1 MYAKFA
7 ATMLIC
13 VFLTACSDPKDAKL
27 PTDISK
33 WSDDAHLAESVKK
46 LTDDDK
52 KLFLGYAARRALAS
66 TFGGSQAVTDTT
78 VGDALKTQKAWLD
91 EKAAEEVKQK
101 ALAEQVK
108 QQQLQSLKEMNA
120 TLTASLIELKLNP
133 KDYANKR
140 YSDYFSIRVAFK
152 NNTAEALSGVKVT
165 VVLKDIFGDVI
176 KRINLSDDNQFD
188 PGQNYI
194 YSGTMDYN
202 QFQASDQKLA
212 SANFAKIQ
220 FEWEPDTYVF
230 ASGKKQVMPH

>member
-1 MYAKFA
+1 MYAKLA
-7 ATMLIC
+7 ATILVC
-13 VFLTACSDPKDAKL
+13 ALLSACSDPKDAKL
-27 PTDISK
+27 PADISK
-33 WSDDAHLAESVKK
+33 WSDDAQLAESVKK
-46 LTDDDK
+46 LPEEEK
-52 KLFLGYAARRALAS
+52 KLFLGYATRRAIAS
-66 TFGGSQAVTDTT
+66 AFGGSQAVTDTT
-78 VGDALKTQKAWLD
+78 VGEALKTQKAWLD

-120 TLTASLIELKLNP
+120 TLTASLIELELSP
-133 KDYANKR
+133 KDYAQKR

-152 NNTAEALSGVKVT
+152 NNTTDALSGIKGT

-176 KRINLSDDNQFD
+176 KRITLSDDSQID

-194 YSGTMDYN
+194 YNGTMDYN
-202 QFQASDQKLA
+202 QFQASDKKLA
-212 SANFAKIQ
+212 SANFAKMQ

>member
-1 MYAKFA
+1 MYAKL
-7 ATMLIC
+7 ATTILVC
-13 VFLTACSDPKDAKL
+13 AFLSACSDPKDTKL
-27 PTDISK
+27 PADISK
-33 WSDDAHLAESVKK
+33 WSDDAQLAESVKK
-46 LTDDDK
+46 LPEEEK
-52 KLFLGYAARRALAS
+52 KLFLGYAARRAIAS
-66 TFGGSQAVTDTT
+66 AFGGSQAVSDTT

-133 KDYANKR
+133 KDYANKQ
-140 YSDYFSIRVAFK
+140 YSDYFSISVAFK
-152 NNTAEALSGVKVT
+152 NNTTEALSGVKGT

-176 KRINLSDDNQFD
+176 KRISLSDDNQID

-202 QFQASDQKLA
+202 QFQASDKKLA
-212 SANFAKIQ
+212 SANFSKMQ

>member
-7 ATMLIC
+7 TTIFVC
-13 VFLTACSDPKDAKL
+13 VLLAACSDPKDAKL
-27 PTDISK
+27 PADISK
-33 WSDDAHLAESVKK
+33 WSDDTHLAESVKK
-46 LTDDDK
+46 LADEDK
-52 KLFLGYAARRALAS
+52 KLFLGYAARRAIAS
-66 TFGGSQAVTDTT
+66 TFGGSQAVADTT
-78 VGDALKTQKAWLD
+78 VGEALKTQKAWLD
-91 EKAAEEVKQK
+91 EKAVEEVKQK

-133 KDYANKR
+133 KDYANKQ
-140 YSDYFSIRVAFK
+140 YSDYFSISVAFK
-152 NNTAEALSGVKVT
+152 NNTAEALSGVKGT

-176 KRINLSDDNQFD
+176 KRITLSDDTQID

-202 QFQASDQKLA
+202 QFQAADKKLA
-212 SANFAKIQ
+212 SANFSKLQ

-230 ASGKKQVMPH
+230 VSGKKQVMPH

>member
-1 MYAKFA
+1 MYAKL
-7 ATMLIC
+7 ATTILVC
-13 VFLTACSDPKDAKL
+13 VLLSACSDPKDAKL
-27 PTDISK
+27 PADISK

-66 TFGGSQAVTDTT
+66 AFGGSQAVTDTT

-140 YSDYFSIRVAFK
+140 YSDYFSISVAFK
-152 NNTAEALSGVKVT
+152 NNTAEALSGVKGT

-176 KRINLSDDNQFD
+176 KRISLSDDNQID
-188 PGQNYI
+188 PGQDYI

-202 QFQASDQKLA
+202 QFQAADKKLA
-212 SANFAKIQ
+212 SANFSKLQ

-230 ASGKKQVMPH
+230 VSGKKQVMPH